1 MVLKFFEVTRLPDQE
16 FDREAMMELFGKNA
30 FMIGYDFAL
39 RTTILAVD
47 ERSDGAARLGLVV
60 PGMELSDAKGYGDK
74 VERILLLSVFR
85 EAETMHPTTFS
96 DVFSL
101 RLGSG
106 FLGFVFRPLGIDEI
120 GKSKKLVEGLL
131 EKKVVRE
138 TLSVL
143 NGSVMSRMSNS
154 QQRDTFSGSEER
166 MLLAEILESLNLAV
180 LSGMHVYEIYAVI
193 IGPEALEE
201 YTREKLFVMDSVA
214 LSTRL
219 RDWPFEKMP
228 RSLPV
233 GIGSAKNFVNFYG
246 VRGLA
251 YSLKTAQAEGG
262 GAIKIGTFL
271 EDGVHDTGEEVRVDP
286 SLLNLGFV
294 LTGLPGSGKTM
305 EAMSVID
312 SVLSEKKGTRV
323 VVLAPTDEWDGFALD
338 HGMHLVKIYQ
348 DGVPINFF
356 RCAEGVDASVF
367 YEDLAMLISS
377 SSDAGP
383 YRNPME
389 KCLLNAFKNVYHGD
403 EREPDPVLVYKEIE
417 EAVIRLHAK
426 RTNVGVKY
434 TKHGENIRSAL
445 ENLRSIIRRPEYSSR
460 KGIRIEDV
468 AESGVVFNISGV
480 SNKIKPSIYAL
491 LLNQA
496 YTLANAYDTNGDDD
510 LRLLVC
516 LEESQTI
523 LGQRGSA
530 AVEDLTYRIQDFRKK
545 GVGLV
550 LLTHNADDIDDRIRR
565 LCQLKLYLKQS
576 PDAADAAAGDLM
588 FTYADNETVAR
599 KLKHLDSRTGAFGY
613 LVKKE
618 REKVACDSVFLRT
631 ADYGPHPE
639 MKYDAEDT
647 PLTEEYM
654 KINSIE
660 RPALIDAKLRIEIR
674 AEPDSREMKLKG
686 LSIGIYYLLEPVV
699 RFDVASLHGGVAA
712 ARLVNSR
719 VYDACL
725 ENASGRILSSSSF
738 TASGNTKIKFIL

>member
-16 FDREAMMELFGKNA
+16 FDREALMELFGKNT

-39 RTTILAVD
+39 RTTVLAIN
-47 ERSDGAARLGLVV
+47 ESSDSAARLGLVV
-60 PGMELSDAKGYGDK
+60 PGMELYEAEGYGDT
-74 VERILLLSVFR
+74 VEQIRLLSVFR
-85 EAETMHPTTFS
+85 KSETMHPATFS

-101 RLGSG
+101 RLKRG
-106 FLGFVFRPLGIDEI
+106 FLGFMLRPLGVDEI
-120 GKSKKLVEGLL
+120 GKSKGLVEGLL

-143 NGSVMSRMSNS
+143 NGSVMSRMSSS
-154 QQRDTFSGSEER
+154 QQRETFSGSEER
-166 MLLAEILESLNLAV
+166 MLLSEILESLNLAV
-180 LSGMHVYEIYAVI
+180 LSGMHAYYIYAVI

-201 YTREKLFVMDSVA
+201 YTRDKLFVMDSIA
-214 LSTRL
+214 LSKRL
-219 RDWPFEKMP
+219 SDLPLDKMP

-233 GIGSAKNFVNFYG
+233 GIENAKNFVNFYG

-251 YSLKTAQAEGG
+251 YSLKTAPAEGG

-286 SLLNLGFV
+286 SLLNLGFI

-305 EAMSVID
+305 EAMSVVD
-312 SVLSEKKGTRV
+312 SVLSERNGTRV
-323 VVLAPTDEWDGFALD
+323 VVLAPTDEWDSFALD
-338 HGMHLVKIYQ
+338 HGMHLIKIYQ
-348 DGVPINFF
+348 DKIPINFF
-356 RCAEGVDASVF
+356 RCAESVDASVF

-389 KCLLNAFKNVYHGD
+389 KCLLNAFKNVYS
-403 EREPDPVLVYKEIE
+403 EKVREPDPVLVYKEIE
-417 EAVIRLHAK
+417 DAIIRLHAK

-468 AESGVVFNISGV
+468 AEKGVVFNISGV

-496 YTLANAYDTNGDDD
+496 YMLANAYDTNGDDD

-530 AVEDLTYRIQDFRKK
+530 AVEDLIYRIQDFRKK

-565 LCQLKLYLKQS
+565 LCQLKLYLKQA
-576 PDAADAAAGDLM
+576 PDAADAAAGDM
-588 FTYADNETVAR
+588 IFTYADNEAVAR

-613 LVKKE
+613 LVKKG
-618 REKVACDSVFLRT
+618 REKVACDSIFLRT
-631 ADYGPHPE
+631 ADYRLNPE
-639 MKYDAEDT
+639 REYYTEGT
-647 PLTEEYM
+647 PPIEGYM
-654 KINSIE
+654 KTNSIE
-660 RPALIDAKLRIEIR
+660 RPALIDIKLHIEIR
-674 AEPDSREMKLKG
+674 AEPGSREINLKG
-686 LSIGIYYLLEPVV
+686 LSIGVYYLLEQVAH
-699 RFDVASLHGGVAA
+699 FDVASLHEGNANV
-712 ARLVNSR
+712 RLVGGR
-719 VYDACL
+719 IYDAHL
-725 ENASGRILSSSSF
+725 ENANGRIISHSSF
-738 TASGNTKIKFIL
+738 TASGSTEIKFFV